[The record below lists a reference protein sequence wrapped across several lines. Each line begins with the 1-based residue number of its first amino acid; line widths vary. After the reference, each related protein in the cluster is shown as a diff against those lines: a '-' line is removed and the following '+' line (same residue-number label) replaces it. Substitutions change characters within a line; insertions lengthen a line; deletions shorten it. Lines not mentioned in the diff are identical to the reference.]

1 MTSTATPLVLLLIV
15 AKTEHG
21 TGERN
26 MHHSCGR
33 SPPHPSA
40 ADSSSSP
47 GGTTISHLS
56 SPVSG
61 SRSSC
66 CLRELNL
73 AQQSLRGVKNP
84 SDCHPSGVTAGLVAG
99 QCLAPAV
106 PSTLQH
112 PPRRSTLQES
122 FVAPPEFL
130 NLLFLLLTIKAA
142 CCSTWAAKM
151 SIGVGMMCLCSVL
164 HSEINGLELP
174 APLAP

>member
-1 MTSTATPLVLLLIV
+1 M
-15 AKTEHG
+15 
-21 TGERN
+21 
-26 MHHSCGR
+26 
-33 SPPHPSA
+33 
-40 ADSSSSP
+40 
-47 GGTTISHLS
+47 
-56 SPVSG
+56 SG
-61 SRSSC
+61 SCSSC

-99 QCLAPAV
+99 RCLAPAV

-142 CCSTWAAKM
+142 CCSTWAAKR
-151 SIGVGMMCLCSVL
+151 SIGVGRVCLCSVL
-164 HSEINGLELP
+164 HSEINGLEFLP
-174 APLAP
+174 LWLPERHQPREGSMVSSPFNHLAFPIFHLVSHSQC